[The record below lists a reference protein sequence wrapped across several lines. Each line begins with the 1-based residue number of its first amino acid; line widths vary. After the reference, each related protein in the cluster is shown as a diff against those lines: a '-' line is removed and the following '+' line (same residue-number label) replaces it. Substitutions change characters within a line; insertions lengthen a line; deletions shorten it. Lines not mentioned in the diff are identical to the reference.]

1 MFPKVPEDL
10 SKLSADELKQLRAA
24 IKQAGKTVSTNQ
36 ALSGGEMSPEDAA
49 AVIKA
54 KGDLERIEVRLAEEA
69 EKEAADKAAAE
80 AAAAALAALSAD
92 DADDADAGDEDADD
106 DGDEDEADDEG
117 DAPEETTA
125 SSSTPAPVVTTPPA
139 PRPRR
144 KPAAEQLADTTKPI
158 GSVDV
163 LKATNGGRLGVR
175 GNYESWRQLAAD
187 MLETFPTISTGRRET
202 LATIEGDYTGRQL
215 TENALEN
222 LELTAAMCA
231 PATPY
236 YNLGCMNTTRRPV
249 FNALPQFAAPRGAVS
264 IYPSPTLADITG
276 GRGVWTAADD
286 ANPSATKAACQTIQ
300 CADSETYR
308 IYGVYRCLTVKNM
321 SQLTFPE
328 LTEAYLNRLAAA
340 HSRLA
345 EQQLLNAMGTEAD
358 LVEARPLDY
367 DGPVTVATQLA
378 ETLALHQEAQ
388 RWDNDGSW
396 LIFLPRWVQAG
407 IRVSLMRRRVTN
419 GQGVR
424 VPTDAEIN
432 AVFTNVGFNPVW
444 FIDTPTWAQTIP
456 AVRSATSANPLPT
469 RVDAVIAPPGKFAVM
484 DRGQL
489 AVGVAANNIYRD
501 NTSNSKNEFT
511 MFFENFEGLVNTD
524 SCPAYRMRWTGVAW
538 NGVQVGD
545 IAAPEGDG
553 TTIGS

>member
-1 MFPKVPEDL
+1 MFPKVPESL
-10 SKLSADELKQLRAA
+10 EGLELAQLTAYRDGIKAA
-24 IKQAGKTVSTNQ
+24 AKALKTTL
-36 ALSGGEMSPEDAA
+36 ALSGGEVPVEAITA
-49 AVIKA
+49 QA
-54 KGDLERIEVRLAEEA
+54 DLVRLSEAIEAKETEAADAAEEA
-69 EKEAADKAAAE
+69 ARAAE
-80 AAAAALAALSAD
+80 ALAALSAD
-92 DADDADAGDEDADD
+92 DDDDADGDD
-106 DGDEDEADDEG
+106 DGDADGDELSTDKAG
-117 DAPEETTA
+117 EETTA
-125 SSSTPAPVVTTPPA
+125 STAPAKKDRVPA
-139 PRPRR
+139 PRPQR
-144 KPAAEQLADTTKPI
+144 KPATETLTADKPL

-163 LKATNGGRLGVR
+163 LTSTKAGALGVQ
-175 GNYESWRQLAAD
+175 GAYESWRQLAED
-187 MLETFPTISTGRRET
+187 MLETFPSIAAGRKET
-202 LATIEGDYTGRQL
+202 LATIKGDYTGRQF
-215 TENALEN
+215 TEDAISN

-236 YNLGCMNTTRRPV
+236 YNLGCMNTARRPV
-249 FNALPQFAAPRGAVS
+249 FNALPQFASPRGAVS
-264 IYPSPTLADITG
+264 IYPSPTLEDITAG
-276 GRGVWTAADD
+276 LGIWTHEDD
-286 ANPSATKAACQTIQ
+286 ANPSATKAACQTID

-345 EQQLLNAMGTEAD
+345 EQQLLNAMGAEAD
-358 LVEARPLDY
+358 LVLGRPLDY
-367 DGPVTVATQLA
+367 DGPVHVATQFI

-396 LIFLPRWVQAG
+396 LVFLPRWVQAG

-424 VPTDAEIN
+424 VVTDAEVN
-432 AVFTNVGFNPVW
+432 KLFTDIGFNPVW

-456 AVRSATSANPLPT
+456 AVRNITNANPLPT
-469 RVDAVIAPPGKFAVM
+469 RVDAIVAPPGKFAVM

-489 AVGVAANNIYRD
+489 SVGVAANNIYRD
-501 NTSNSKNEFT
+501 NTSNTRNEFT

-524 SCPAYRMRWTGVAW
+524 SCPAYKFRIDNVSW

-553 TTIGS
+553 TTSGS